1 MMGILVKAL
10 WATLFA
16 YILFVI
22 GRRIYIKSY
31 KKSEDPFF
39 YFLSLKIDE
48 KGNCFL
54 RIDAPFNEFEI
65 EINVLENEKVTFN
78 KNAHLKMGIN
88 KILISTIPKNRSEA
102 KIKIQSATQ
111 IIERSFV
118 EVEN

>member
-1 MMGILVKAL
+1 MMDILVKAL

-16 YILFVI
+16 YILFII
-22 GRRIYIKSY
+22 GRRIYIKYY
-31 KKSEDPFF
+31 KVSGDPFF

-48 KGNCFL
+48 KDNCFL
-54 RIDAPFNEFEI
+54 RVDSPFDDFEI
-65 EINVLENEKVTFN
+65 KINVLENEKVIFN

-88 KILISTIPKNRSEA
+88 KILISTIPQNRSEA

-118 EVEN
+118 EVEK